1 MGFYDRVLVDKKRG
15 RKRTENGR
23 GDWNFDW
30 KMDEKMDGL
39 EEFWWILMIFCL
51 IFCCERWSIF
61 QFTLGPNLVF
71 SVPSQRTGGFWCLK
85 HVAQGVKSFSG
96 AHFHVYLLIPIYS
109 DLFRW
114 FSSEFLYYQTTPT
127 FSQGCF
133 ILTGYRGRHGSPMP
147 RIPTPQGY
155 IQRARQGA
163 ERGRLRTP
171 LGLIATSHQMTSLCH
186 LFWGHFYDDGGDD
199 DWW

>member
-1 MGFYDRVLVDKKRG
+1 M
-15 RKRTENGR
+15 
-23 GDWNFDW
+23 
-30 KMDEKMDGL
+30 
-39 EEFWWILMIFCL
+39 ILCL
-51 IFCCERWSIF
+51 IFCCESWSIF
-61 QFTLGPNLVF
+61 KLTLGSPFLGLFSPIPKNRWLLV
-71 SVPSQRTGGFWCLK
+71 SETRRPRCQVIQRC
-85 HVAQGVKSFSG
+85 SFPY
-96 AHFHVYLLIPIYS
+96 VYLLIPIYS

-171 LGLIATSHQMTSLCH
+171 LGLIATSQMTSLCH